1 MHKNGMRPI
10 HPGEILKE
18 EYLEPLGLTAAAL
31 ARALHVS
38 APTVND
44 IVRERRNVSADVAL
58 RLAIALGTTAQFWL
72 NLQAAFD
79 LRKAEIEKGDEIQRQ
94 VHLLECCA

>member
-1 MHKNGMRPI
+1 MFKNGMRPV

-38 APTVND
+38 VPTVND
-44 IVRERRNVSADVAL
+44 IVL
-58 RLAIALGTTAQFWL
+58 R
-72 NLQAAFD
+72 
-79 LRKAEIEKGDEIQRQ
+79 
-94 VHLLECCA
+94 

>member
-1 MHKNGMRPI
+1 MFKNGMRPV

-44 IVRERRNVSADVAL
+44 IVLMRRSISADVAL
-58 RLAIALGTTAQFWL
+58 RLAVALETSAQFWL
-72 NLQAAFD
+72 NLQTA
-79 LRKAEIEKGDEIQRQ
+79 
-94 VHLLECCA
+94 